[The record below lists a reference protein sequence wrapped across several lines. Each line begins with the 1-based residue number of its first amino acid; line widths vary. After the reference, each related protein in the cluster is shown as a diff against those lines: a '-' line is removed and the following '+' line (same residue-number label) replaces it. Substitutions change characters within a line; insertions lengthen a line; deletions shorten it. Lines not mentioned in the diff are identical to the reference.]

1 MINVDPKLEKI
12 SNIFGYTSKTHKIY
26 WFWHEG
32 YVGWRVMSSNIE
44 KTALQL
50 VQIKKG
56 NA

>member
-50 VQIKKG
+50 EQIKKG